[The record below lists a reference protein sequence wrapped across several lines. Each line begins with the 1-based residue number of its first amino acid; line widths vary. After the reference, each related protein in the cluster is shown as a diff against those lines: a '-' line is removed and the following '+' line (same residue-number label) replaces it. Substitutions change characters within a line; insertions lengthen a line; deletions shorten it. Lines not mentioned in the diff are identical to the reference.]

1 MLVNHCSD
9 RRPDIHPCGRH
20 NRPNA
25 QYRWAKWDEATD
37 TWLNKT
43 IAQMEQDGGRGLSME
58 IVATRDIEVGE
69 EVFVDYGV
77 NWEEAWDKHLQN
89 WKPPTY
95 DGNPEKEEEEWT
107 SATKLNKE
115 LLPLKLAPNLNAEH
129 ISLDSRNVLF
139 TGCLY
144 HEDDDGFWR
153 FVENEG
159 GNNASWENQSID
171 ELITGYGRP
180 YGKQFK
186 TDEDV
191 AYSDG
196 SFWPCVVFRREIS
209 ISSDKVEESYT
220 VRITQSHV
228 HETTVWEKMKLPCII
243 SSYPRASI
251 RHFYKPY
258 ESDIHLPGVFRHH
271 IELVPEDMFPEIWK
285 DRK

>member
-37 TWLNKT
+37 AWLNKT
-43 IAQMEQDGGRGLSME
+43 IAQMEEDGGRGLSME

-69 EVFVDYGV
+69 EVFVDYGI
-77 NWEEAWDKHLQN
+77 NWEKAWDQHVQK

-95 DGNPEKEEEEWT
+95 DGEKEEEQWT
-107 SATKLNKE
+107 SATKLNEE

-144 HEDDDGFWR
+144 DDVEEDFWSS
-153 FVENEG
+153 FEEE
-159 GNNASWENQSID
+159 GNNVLWENQSID
-171 ELITGYGRP
+171 DVVTRYGRP
-180 YGKQFK
+180 YGNQFEI
-186 TDEDV
+186 DEDIR
-191 AYSDG
+191 YSDG
-196 SFWPCVVFRREIS
+196 SFWPCVVFGRE
-209 ISSDKVEESYT
+209 SSNDTGEESYT
-220 VRITQSHV
+220 VRIIQSHLY
-228 HETTVWEKMKLPCII
+228 ETTVWEKMKLPCII
-243 SSYPRASI
+243 TSYARTSI

-271 IELVPEDMFPEIWK
+271 IEFNGDLFPEIWK
-285 DRK
+285 DRE